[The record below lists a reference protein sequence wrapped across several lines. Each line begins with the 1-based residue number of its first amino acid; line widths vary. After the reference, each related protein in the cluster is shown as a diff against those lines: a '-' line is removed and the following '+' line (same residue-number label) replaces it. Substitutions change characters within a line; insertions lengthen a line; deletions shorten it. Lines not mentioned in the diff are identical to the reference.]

1 MVSGGRH
8 GAGVRGVLAGNRVS
22 ILPDGVLHIRDVRNE
37 DQMSMYTCTT
47 RNVLTDDEK
56 SSGFAYL
63 RVHGQF
69 SLPPSLPLSQVAK
82 TRHTNIQRSSRL
94 RPPLPFQCAQP
105 DKKLGH

>member
-1 MVSGGRH
+1 M
-8 GAGVRGVLAGNRVS
+8 LAGNRVS

-63 RVHGQF
+63 RVHGL
-69 SLPPSLPLSQVAK
+69 SLI
-82 TRHTNIQRSSRL
+82 HI
-94 RPPLPFQCAQP
+94 
-105 DKKLGH
+105 

>member
-1 MVSGGRH
+1 MNVI
-8 GAGVRGVLAGNRVS
+8 AGNRVS

-63 RVHGQF
+63 RVHGQ
-69 SLPPSLPLSQVAK
+69 SCLL
-82 TRHTNIQRSSRL
+82 RL
-94 RPPLPFQCAQP
+94 RRVCVCVCVCCYSSVTSASNPNVNIYTS
-105 DKKLGH
+105 